1 MHERIHHLGILLSYE
16 NGFKK
21 VKKIPILKV
30 HIEEFA
36 MSIVLM
42 NVKYG

>member
-1 MHERIHHLGILLSYE
+1 MHEHIHHLGILLSYE
-16 NGFKK
+16 NGF
-21 VKKIPILKV
+21 KIPILKV